1 MKYYNYDFDWDDEN
15 LLHATKH
22 GVSANEAEQCFENE
36 YLVIAKPKSVKIHG
50 EQRYYLLGRTN
61 GGFPVFLVFKKLS
74 KDKVRIISA
83 RRMTK
88 AEEEKYDI

>member
-1 MKYYNYDFDWDDEN
+1 MKYISYDFEWDDEN
-15 LLHATKH
+15 ILHATEH
-22 GVSANEAEQCFENE
+22 GVSTIESEECFGNEN
-36 YLVIAKPKSVKIHG
+36 LVIAKPKSVKIHG